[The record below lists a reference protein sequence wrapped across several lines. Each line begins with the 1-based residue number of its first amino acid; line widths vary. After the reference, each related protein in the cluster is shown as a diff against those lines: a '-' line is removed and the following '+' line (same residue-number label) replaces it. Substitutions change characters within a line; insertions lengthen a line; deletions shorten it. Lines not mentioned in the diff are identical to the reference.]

1 MRIEQTIL
9 RHLVHKE
16 NFARKAL
23 PFLRDEYFSDSSERL
38 IYHRINEFVQKY
50 NDIPSR
56 EALEIDLEQIKNL
69 SEDQYGGCVDIIKSL
84 EEPEPVDDQWLID
97 ETERFCQDRAI
108 YNAIMDSIGII
119 DGKDKDRT
127 KGSIPEILTSALA
140 VSFDSHIGHDFLEDY
155 EDRFDFYHRVE
166 ERIPFDLE
174 MLNTITRGGLP
185 RKSLNI
191 ILAGTGVG
199 KTLAMC
205 HMAASNLVLGKNVL
219 YITMEMAEEKI
230 AERIDANLLNVA
242 VDELAQLPKDSYEKK
257 VERVRNKTVGKLI
270 IKEFPTASAHVGHL
284 RHLLNELQLKR
295 SFVPDIIYIDYLN
308 ICLSARIKAGANVN
322 SYTYVK
328 AIAEELRGLAVEKN
342 LPIVSAT
349 QTTRTGYS
357 NSDPGLED
365 TSESFGLPATAD
377 FMIALVSSDQLSD
390 LNQIMIKQLK
400 NRYNDPTIN
409 RRFVV
414 GVDRAKMRMY
424 DLDDSAQSTSEDK
437 PLMDTT
443 SFGQRAEEDDN
454 MKWMTKVAGRKDFS
468 KLRAGHG
475 TLSNIFRCSKTFRGC
490 KIIMGKTYRRTKN
503 VWEDGDTRERR
514 SKKKAKKKLKLA
526 ERRSNNKHQVF
537 DTYASS
543 RDNSPR
549 KQF

>member
-16 NFARKAL
+16 NFTRKAL

-69 SEDQYGGCVDIIKSL
+69 SEDQYSGCVDIIKTL
-84 EEPEPVDDQWLID
+84 EEPEPVDEQWLID

-119 DGKDKDRT
+119 DGKDKEKT
-127 KGSIPEILTSALA
+127 KGNIPEILTSALA

-174 MLNTITRGGLP
+174 QLNNITRGGLP

-242 VDELAQLPKDSYEKK
+242 VDELAELPRDSYEKK

-328 AIAEELRGLAVEKN
+328 SIAEELRGLAVEKN

-377 FMIALVSSDQLSD
+377 FMIALVSSDQLQD

-414 GVDRAKMRMY
+414 GVDRAKMRLY
-424 DLDDSAQSTSEDK
+424 DLEDSAQTTTEDS
-437 PLMDTT
+437 PLMDSTA
-443 SFGQRAEEDDN
+443 FGQRAEEDDN

-468 KLRAGHG
+468 KLRA
-475 TLSNIFRCSKTFRGC
+475 
-490 KIIMGKTYRRTKN
+490 
-503 VWEDGDTRERR
+503 
-514 SKKKAKKKLKLA
+514 
-526 ERRSNNKHQVF
+526 
-537 DTYASS
+537 
-543 RDNSPR
+543 
-549 KQF
+549 

>member
-155 EDRFDFYHRVE
+155 EERFNFYHRVE

-174 MLNTITRGGLP
+174 MMNTITRGGLP

-205 HMAASNLVLGKNVL
+205 HMASANLTLGKNVL

-230 AERIDANLLNVA
+230 AERIDSNLLNVA
-242 VDELAQLPKDSYEKK
+242 VDELTDLPKDSYEKK
-257 VERVRNKTVGKLI
+257 VERIRNKTVGKLI

-342 LPIVSAT
+342 LPIISAT

-377 FMIALVSSDQLSD
+377 FMIALVSSDQLSE

-424 DLDDSAQSTSEDK
+424 DLDDSALSNSEDK

-468 KLRAGHG
+468 KLR
-475 TLSNIFRCSKTFRGC
+475 
-490 KIIMGKTYRRTKN
+490 
-503 VWEDGDTRERR
+503 V
-514 SKKKAKKKLKLA
+514 
-526 ERRSNNKHQVF
+526 
-537 DTYASS
+537 
-543 RDNSPR
+543 
-549 KQF
+549 

>member
-242 VDELAQLPKDSYEKK
+242 VDELAQLPKNSYEKK

-377 FMIALVSSDQLSD
+377 FMLALVSSDQLSD

-424 DLDDSAQSTSEDK
+424 DLDDSAQPMSEDK

-468 KLRAGHG
+468 KLRA
-475 TLSNIFRCSKTFRGC
+475 
-490 KIIMGKTYRRTKN
+490 
-503 VWEDGDTRERR
+503 
-514 SKKKAKKKLKLA
+514 
-526 ERRSNNKHQVF
+526 
-537 DTYASS
+537 
-543 RDNSPR
+543 
-549 KQF
+549 

>member
-242 VDELAQLPKDSYEKK
+242 VDELAQLPKNSYEKK

-424 DLDDSAQSTSEDK
+424 DLDDSAQSMSEDK

-468 KLRAGHG
+468 KLRA
-475 TLSNIFRCSKTFRGC
+475 
-490 KIIMGKTYRRTKN
+490 
-503 VWEDGDTRERR
+503 
-514 SKKKAKKKLKLA
+514 
-526 ERRSNNKHQVF
+526 
-537 DTYASS
+537 
-543 RDNSPR
+543 
-549 KQF
+549 

>member
-166 ERIPFDLE
+166 ERISFDLE
-174 MLNTITRGGLP
+174 QLNIITRGGLP

-205 HMAASNLVLGKNVL
+205 HMAAANLTLGKNVL

-242 VDELAQLPKDSYEKK
+242 VDELTQLPKDSYEKK

-468 KLRAGHG
+468 KLRA
-475 TLSNIFRCSKTFRGC
+475 
-490 KIIMGKTYRRTKN
+490 
-503 VWEDGDTRERR
+503 
-514 SKKKAKKKLKLA
+514 
-526 ERRSNNKHQVF
+526 
-537 DTYASS
+537 
-543 RDNSPR
+543 
-549 KQF
+549 